1 MTTTSSTESVV
12 AIYQTHLAAEGA
24 LKAVQQAGVDMRHL
38 SIVAKGFNSEQHAL
52 GFYTSGDRMKYWGG
66 RGVLWGALWGTLF
79 GSALFVLPAVG
90 PLVVMGPLVGW
101 MASALE
107 GAVVGGATGI
117 LAAGLAS
124 IGIPKD
130 SIVKYELEVKAG
142 RYLVLAHGDAALLE
156 RVRALLTAAGAA
168 QVSSHGGV
176 TEAREPLAPP
186 VAAASADGRRAP
198 LVTREAILNLLSDD
212 ETARVS
218 NAEWVAALPDGE
230 EYLDLERLDEGV
242 RRHPQQVTSKGHL
255 LPRRAVH
262 EATWARILDRLA
274 VPAVGAGASP

>member
-1 MTTTSSTESVV
+1 LTTTSSTESVV
-12 AIYQTHLAAEGA
+12 AIYQTHAAAEGA
-24 LKAVQQAGVDMRHL
+24 LEAVQQAGIDLMHL
-38 SIVAKGFNSEQHAL
+38 SIVAKRFNSEEHAL
-52 GFYTSGDRMKYWGG
+52 SYYVSGDRTKCRGG
-66 RGVLWGALWGTLF
+66 RGVLWGALWGSLF
-79 GSALFVLPAVG
+79 GSALLVLPAVG
-90 PLVVMGPLVGW
+90 PVVVMGPLVGW
-101 MASALE
+101 MASALG

-117 LAAGLAS
+117 LAVGLAS

-130 SIVKYELEVKAG
+130 SIAKYELEVKAG
-142 RYLVLAHGDAALLE
+142 HYLVLAHGDAALLE

-168 QVSSHGGV
+168 QVSSHGGAM
-176 TEAREPLAPP
+176 EAGEPLAPP
-186 VAAASADGRRAP
+186 AAAASANGRRAP
-198 LVTREAILNLLSDD
+198 LVTREAILTLLSDD

-262 EATWARILDRLA
+262 EETWTRILDRLA